1 MDAATRRRIFEPFF
15 TTKGQGKGTGLG
27 LAVVFGIVKQHGGFI
42 DVESTPGQG
51 ATFSVYLPYYEAGA
65 SDMPKPEVRL
75 GGGLVGGTET
85 ILLADDE
92 ESLRRTAA
100 KLLERLGYRVIA
112 VTNGLEALA
121 ALEAHGTTVQLVI
134 SDVSMPKMGGRELR
148 AKVRDRFPGLRF
160 LFATGYSADSV
171 ELFPGEPEPTDV
183 ITKPYGL
190 AELAQAVRRVLDA
203 PAQAPRA

>member
-1 MDAATRRRIFEPFF
+1 
-15 TTKGQGKGTGLG
+15 
-27 LAVVFGIVKQHGGFI
+27 
-42 DVESTPGQG
+42 
-51 ATFSVYLPYYEAGA
+51 
-65 SDMPKPEVRL
+65 MPKPEVRL

-92 ESLRRTAA
+92 ESLRRAAA

-160 LFATGYSADSV
+160 LFATGYRADSV
-171 ELFPGEPEPTDV
+171 ELFPGDPEPTDV